1 MDRTDIVRKLFRIE
15 SNKDELKLRG
25 FSYTELE
32 FTDLMDMVA
41 ILDRQGVYELYEYCP
56 EMFQEAIT
64 DYLSVPHV
72 GKKMALALFMPLET
86 LTVMFISETEP
97 RVLDMLDLR
106 SKLERNGKELEDYE
120 GDEI

>member
-56 EMFQEAIT
+56 GALKGLKSVLPFQM
-64 DYLSVPHV
+64 V
-72 GKKMALALFMPLET
+72 
-86 LTVMFISETEP
+86 
-97 RVLDMLDLR
+97 
-106 SKLERNGKELEDYE
+106 
-120 GDEI
+120 